1 VSGSSVIQTRSLGK
15 TYRVYRRPMDPLLE
29 ALTRRPRHRLV
40 HALRDVSLDIPAGE
54 TVGVIGRNGAGKSTL
69 LKILAGTMAQSSGQF
84 QMRGKVSAILE
95 LGTGFHPDSTGRENI
110 LLGGLY
116 LGMSRA
122 EIRRKL
128 DWIIDF
134 SGLGNVIDQ
143 PFKTYSS
150 GMQARLTFSTA
161 VSVDPEIFIVDEA
174 LAAGDAAFVSKA
186 LQRIRSICESGAT
199 VLFVT
204 HSTDLVRRLCR
215 RAILFKDGQV
225 AMDGDPG
232 RVTGVHDAECLA
244 VSASSIEETDRGA
257 RSGDGPVHIERIEA
271 IGANGEPV
279 AMVAQGS
286 PLTIRVHVRCDRPAE
301 NPIVWVKFTRSDG
314 VMATSW
320 LSSEPEPVETGAF
333 PAGAA
338 SFDLVMDRVL
348 LGDGQFDVTV
358 GIFPKR
364 EHASET
370 AFYVDPMTLWER
382 AVRIGVRRP
391 GRPLSTLFDQPV
403 RMVFS
408 GSARSDPQG

>member
-1 VSGSSVIQTRSLGK
+1 
-15 TYRVYRRPMDPLLE
+15 
-29 ALTRRPRHRLV
+29 
-40 HALRDVSLDIPAGE
+40 
-54 TVGVIGRNGAGKSTL
+54 
-69 LKILAGTMAQSSGQF
+69 
-84 QMRGKVSAILE
+84 
-95 LGTGFHPDSTGRENI
+95 
-110 LLGGLY
+110 
-116 LGMSRA
+116 
-122 EIRRKL
+122 
-128 DWIIDF
+128 
-134 SGLGNVIDQ
+134 
-143 PFKTYSS
+143 
-150 GMQARLTFSTA
+150 
-161 VSVDPEIFIVDEA
+161 
-174 LAAGDAAFVSKA
+174 
-186 LQRIRSICESGAT
+186 
-199 VLFVT
+199 
-204 HSTDLVRRLCR
+204 
-215 RAILFKDGQV
+215 
-225 AMDGDPG
+225 MDGDPG